1 MKHMESERNGRKK
14 TSCLLFQSQ
23 GGNKVGDLVQ
33 FQETITVA
41 MDAVDNTGAEE
52 LVIGVEKVLT
62 QGTMQSEGKQNE
74 MYIAS

>member
-1 MKHMESERNGRKK
+1 M
-14 TSCLLFQSQ
+14 
-23 GGNKVGDLVQ
+23 Q
-33 FQETITVA
+33 FQESITVV

-74 MYIAS
+74 V